1 MTTDQPKKSLNLPLV
16 ISVIIV
22 CAVLFGGGMF
32 LFTMYQQSREQLKQ
46 IAVKQATTAGKM
58 EKTYNEIQNLWQNYE
73 EIVIEETES
82 EEESD
87 DSLLLQNTRQIKT
100 LSEARNTMPEQGYQ
114 QLGEAVL
121 GIEDSGVVRVYRR
134 IEDQYSNGLNLI
146 DEMEQHNK
154 DVAKIYSS
162 PVGAFL
168 PKEAQE
174 AAAATEEYIT
184 QSKPVFT
191 YFKERSALELES
203 LFLGVTLYES
213 IFAAVDSN
221 GSETTMRK
229 LKEQL
234 VEVERLEKAYTEIS
248 IAEIPE
254 SLQKQ
259 HADFAKDYVALKAG
273 LQKIIEGIEKQDL
286 DIFLQ
291 GSENLETITSGEIT
305 QSQIVSFW
313 KNDSYRKELGNVKKS
328 WDSASK

>member
-1 MTTDQPKKSLNLPLV
+1 MSTEHPKQSLNLPLV
-16 ISVIIV
+16 ISVMIV
-22 CAVLFGGGMF
+22 CAILIGGGMY
-32 LFTMYQQSREQLKQ
+32 LATMFQQSREQLQK

-58 EKTYNEIQNLWQNYE
+58 EKTYDEIQNLWQNYE
-73 EIVIEETES
+73 EIVIEETKS

-87 DSLLLQNTRQIKT
+87 DSLLLQNTKEIKT
-100 LSEARNTMPEQGYQ
+100 LTQARSALPEKGYIQ
-114 QLGEAVL
+114 QGEAVL

-134 IEDQYSNGLNLI
+134 IEDQYTNGLNLI
-146 DEMEQHNK
+146 DEMEQQNEEVK
-154 DVAKIYSS
+154 KIYSS

-168 PKEAQE
+168 PKTAQE
-174 AAAATEEYIT
+174 AAAATEEYIA

-221 GSETTMRK
+221 GSDATMRK

-234 VEVERLEKAYTEIS
+234 VEVERLEKEYTEIS
-248 IAEIPE
+248 IAEIPD

-286 DIFLQ
+286 DIFMQ

-313 KNDSYRKELGNVKKS
+313 KNDSYRKELSSVKKS
-328 WDSASK
+328 WDTAAN

>member
-1 MTTDQPKKSLNLPLV
+1 
-16 ISVIIV
+16 
-22 CAVLFGGGMF
+22 MF
-32 LFTMYQQSREQLKQ
+32 LISMYRNSSEQLKK
-46 IAVKQATTAGKM
+46 IAIKQATTAGKM

-73 EIVIEETES
+73 EIVIKETES
-82 EEESD
+82 EEELD
-87 DSLLLQNTRQIKT
+87 DSLLLRNTKEIKT
-100 LSEARNTMPEQGYQ
+100 LAQARSALPEKGYIQ
-114 QLGEAVL
+114 QGEAVL

-134 IEDQYSNGLNLI
+134 IEDQYTNGLNLI
-146 DEMEQHNK
+146 DEMEQQNAE
-154 DVAKIYSS
+154 VQKIYRS

-168 PKEAQE
+168 PKAAQE
-174 AAAATEEYIT
+174 ATVTTEEYMSR
-184 QSKPVFT
+184 SKPVFT

-221 GSETTMRK
+221 GSDTTMRK
-229 LKEQL
+229 LKQQL
-234 VEVERLEKAYTEIS
+234 VEVERLEKAYTQIS
-248 IAEIPE
+248 IAEIPD

-286 DIFLQ
+286 DIFME

-313 KNDSYRKELGNVKKS
+313 KNDSYRKELSNVKKS
-328 WDSASK
+328 WDTASN